1 MKIYFLSSRPCALHI
16 GGAYFGITDRF
27 ERFANVCLADNL
39 PIVFTPENALP
50 ICFFLTENIRFQAPD
65 GVEVYLLNDAIA
77 LYARDFPP
85 RDFVLRA
92 CAPARQSDL
101 LVSVFSQGQTQVSF
115 QSSTLF
121 TVSPLPVEFEKS
133 EISFIDEF
141 VFIKAPQTLAIF
153 TQTGER
159 IFMETVQSFVVENG
173 VLCAT
178 LPLHESLGVAIDGK
192 WKLTQTACERISVS
206 CQAQNPAQALDDTL
220 VAYTFFESVRI
231 GADVEYALADNLLSQ
246 KEHLL
251 AFLGDFCAVMP
262 TENPNTCA
270 LIRAKAERVFEARY
284 CSVKIENGKIVD
296 ILF

>member
-1 MKIYFLSSRPCALHI
+1 MELSHNASQRLAIHEIVSFQFIERKRKFMHTKRAIHSKTPC
-16 GGAYFGITDRF
+16 
-27 ERFANVCLADNL
+27 
-39 PIVFTPENALP
+39 
-50 ICFFLTENIRFQAPD
+50 
-65 GVEVYLLNDAIA
+65 
-77 LYARDFPP
+77 
-85 RDFVLRA
+85 
-92 CAPARQSDL
+92 
-101 LVSVFSQGQTQVSF
+101 VSIETQGVSF

-121 TVSPLPVEFEKS
+121 TVAPLPVEFEKS

-141 VFIKAPQTLAIF
+141 VFIKAPQTLAVF
-153 TQTGER
+153 SQTGER

-192 WKLTQTACERISVS
+192 WKLKQTACERISVS

-231 GADVEYALADNLLSQ
+231 GADIEYALADNLLSQ

-270 LIRAKAERVFEARY
+270 LIRTKAERVFEARY